1 MGKIEPDTIV
11 DMAAYNALLARLCT
25 LEDEKKRREARSAR
39 LPGWYDKTA
48 DMKPPKDPKSKPGRF
63 SAERILPGGVIVSFY
78 VGGNGKLTI
87 GSHCGTRGVTLWAD
101 QDDTFDKYLMDDG
114 DNGFRSDRERVLNT
128 GRWEDA
134 PADGSDE

>member
-1 MGKIEPDTIV
+1 MGKIEPDTTV
-11 DMAAYNALLARLCT
+11 DMAAYNALLARLNA

-63 SAERILPGGVIVSFY
+63 SAERILPGGVIVSYY

-87 GSHCGTRGVTLWAD
+87 GSHYGTRGMTLWAD
-101 QDDTFDKYLMDDG
+101 QDEIVDAYLVDDG
-114 DNGFRSDRERVLNT
+114 PDGCRADRERVLAT
-128 GRWEDA
+128 GLWENA
-134 PADGSDE
+134 PSDESDE